1 MAKRCILILGGARSG
16 KSRYAQE
23 LAEQSGDGVM
33 FVATAEPLDDEMKSR
48 IENHKRVRPA
58 TWQTLEAPENVGV
71 RLNESLS
78 NQGTVIIDCI
88 TLLASNILGRCKNS
102 IDAEN
107 AVVQEVNALIDSMKK
122 SNATFIIVSNEI
134 GLGIVPENDLARQYR
149 DVLGRVNQILAKFAT
164 DVYFMIAGI
173 PVQIKCTATL

>member
-1 MAKRCILILGGARSG
+1 
-16 KSRYAQE
+16 
-23 LAEQSGDGVM
+23 LAAHAAEKVATLM

>member
-1 MAKRCILILGGARSG
+1 
-16 KSRYAQE
+16 
-23 LAEQSGDGVM
+23 M